1 MADIDHFEQQLVH
14 TSSTFHTLDQV
25 DRPGPQDA
33 QQNSGK
39 PAPGQSLTQNDHSGT
54 QTAGANSIRSVY
66 CDTRNHTFAE
76 LTELDQIAG
85 LIDNPEYVLWL
96 DMQRPTEQGLATI
109 ARAFHLHPLAIE
121 DASHEHQRP
130 KVEQYENFF
139 FLVFH
144 TVHLDTVED
153 ELSTHEVD
161 IFVGQNYV
169 ITVHDGPIPELSE
182 AERRWKRN
190 NMQAERGVGL
200 ALYSL
205 LDTLVDQYFPVV
217 DALVDRAEA
226 LEARLFAGTATARE
240 RQLTLDLL
248 ALKKQFLSFRRIATP
263 ERDVLNVLTNRDN
276 PLFTEAVTVYFRD
289 VSDHITRLTD
299 TLDQYRDQ
307 LITIMNANVAIVS
320 NELNKV
326 MRTLTAAS
334 IILMFDALVVG
345 IYGMN
350 FVNMPELHWQYGYYL
365 VLVFMATVSAVLFF
379 AFKRLKWV

>member
-1 MADIDHFEQQLVH
+1 MADIDHVEQQLAH
-14 TSSTFHTLDQV
+14 TPSVFHTR
-25 DRPGPQDA
+25 DRAKQPGPLDSSRNGENPVPHHD
-33 QQNSGK
+33 QQ
-39 PAPGQSLTQNDHSGT
+39 GT
-54 QTAGANSIRSVY
+54 QAAGESIMRSVY
-66 CDTRNHTFAE
+66 CNTRDHTFAE
-76 LTELDQIAG
+76 LTNLDQIAE
-85 LIDNPEYVLWL
+85 LIDDPGHILWL

-109 ARAFHLHPLAIE
+109 ARAFRLHPLAIE

-130 KVEQYENFF
+130 KVEEYENFF

-153 ELSTHEVD
+153 ELNTREID
-161 IFVGQNYV
+161 IFVGKNYL
-169 ITVHDGPIPELSE
+169 ITVHDGPIQELSE

-190 NMQAERGVGL
+190 NMQAERGIGL
-200 ALYSL
+200 VLYSL

-217 DALVDRAEA
+217 DTLVDQAEA

-276 PLFTEAVTVYFRD
+276 PLFTEEVTVYFRD
-289 VSDHITRLTD
+289 VYDHITRLTD

-350 FVNMPELHWQYGYYL
+350 FVNMPELHWQYGYYM
-365 VLVFMATVSAVLFF
+365 VLAFMATVSVGLFF
-379 AFKRLKWV
+379 VFKRVRWI